1 MAETA
6 SFVDPVFLARFG
18 LSRMN
23 VLDYF
28 LHPLNPFRTNAVT
41 VNEHLAQQGTGIG
54 LLMAHGVSGREG
66 PLSALD
72 AEEEYNKLLSKHVG
86 EQYELLPPEQPVV
99 MFGAGDP
106 NPKPL
111 TKQQLYAHPSPLYVI
126 RHLQR
131 TSVTST
137 KILGMY
143 YVVEGVIYKSPA
155 ARSVM
160 KTNIARCADGGLSA
174 ACRALASCA
183 RYSPA
188 NGYCWIFEEGGNDK
202 DEDDEDPMRLWHLA
216 RKKRRKV
223 VDYRR
228 PGERTAAEEEGIRA
242 GEAMDQILVRLTQS
256 QWVKPPPVPTPPPAT
271 TNGGNNTGSNTGS
284 SSNNKSSKNSTIKI

>member
-1 MAETA
+1 MSETA

-18 LSRMN
+18 LSRIN

-66 PLSALD
+66 PLSPLE
-72 AEEEYNKLLSKHVG
+72 AEAEYNKLLTKHVG
-86 EQYELLPPEQPVV
+86 EQYELLPPEQPVMV
-99 MFGAGDP
+99 VGGDP
-106 NPKPL
+106 SQQQKPL

-160 KTNIARCADGGLSA
+160 KTNIARCANSGLAA

-183 RYSPA
+183 RYAPA
-188 NGYCWIFEEGGNDK
+188 NGYCWIFEK
-202 DEDDEDPMRLWHLA
+202 DDPNPENGEDEDDDDEDPMRLWLLA

-223 VDYRR
+223 YHR

-242 GEAMDQILVRLTQS
+242 SEAMDQILVRLTQS
-256 QWVKPPPVPTPPPAT
+256 QWVKPPPPPPST
-271 TNGGNNTGSNTGS
+271 KS
-284 SSNNKSSKNSTIKI
+284 SSLKNVKG